1 MNFDQQ
7 VSGILAAFCSEIQLY
22 LTLLTMEGKISQA
35 EELLKSSALDKKEE
49 AVDIL
54 IGISKRGDKKATAIL
69 AKCLKDRDG
78 INAENEHEVVW
89 CVNTKEGDKRL
100 QYAVEVLYNSL
111 KKNDEDKLALQ
122 DIDEALKEAEAKLKV
137 LINIR

>member
-49 AVDIL
+49 AVNIL

-78 INAENEHEVVW
+78 INAENEYEVVW
-89 CVNTKEGDKRL
+89 CVNTKEEDKRL

>member
-1 MNFDQQ
+1 M
-7 VSGILAAFCSEIQLY
+7 
-22 LTLLTMEGKISQA
+22 
-35 EELLKSSALDKKEE
+35 
-49 AVDIL
+49 
-54 IGISKRGDKKATAIL
+54 
-69 AKCLKDRDG
+69 
-78 INAENEHEVVW
+78 VW
-89 CVNTKEGDKRL
+89 CVNTKEEDKRL